1 MLKHFSD
8 LSTDVMSGRVVSSLA
23 DVMAETAD
31 VVSSP
36 AELMTADVVS
46 SLADVMTADVVSSL
60 AELMTADVVSSL
72 ADVMTADVIPS
83 PAEARMLAVVVRFS
97 GHVNGNLA
105 GK

>member
-1 MLKHFSD
+1 MRCISSSLRLRAFAGELQEQMLKHFSD

-46 SLADVMTADVVSSL
+46 SLADVMTADV
-60 AELMTADVVSSL
+60 
-72 ADVMTADVIPS
+72 IPS

>member
-23 DVMAETAD
+23 DVMTETTN

-36 AELMTADVVS
+36 AELMA
-46 SLADVMTADVVSSL
+46 
-60 AELMTADVVSSL
+60 ADVVSSL

>member
-23 DVMAETAD
+23 DVMTETTN

-46 SLADVMTADVVSSL
+46 SLADV
-60 AELMTADVVSSL
+60 MTADVVSSL